1 MGDVDRTPKIERG
14 SRGNDRGFPASG
26 GGVGPTGGG
35 GAGDRGGRLSPTN
48 VTRIYVGNLPS
59 TVQKSDLEELFEKYG
74 RIVDVSIKRTVSGAP
89 FAFIEFEDGRDAEDA
104 IKGRDGYNMLGSRL
118 RVEIPFA
125 ARGGGRPNRSV
136 RGGQRKHGEF
146 RVMVTGLPQS
156 GSWQDLKDHM
166 REAGE
171 CVFADVYRDGTGVVE
186 FTRRDDM
193 EYAIRNIDG
202 TKFKSHEGEV
212 ARITVQRSEE
222 GGRYGGRSRSRSP
235 RMRDNYRDRSREG
248 RHRSRSPSYRGG
260 RSPSRSRSRGRRNGA
275 RYPD

>member
-1 MGDVDRTPKIERG
+1 LGDVDRSIKGDRAP
-14 SRGNDRGFPASG
+14 RGNDRGY
-26 GGVGPTGGG
+26 PTGGV
-35 GAGDRGGRLSPTN
+35 DRGRASPQN

-59 TVQKSDLEELFEKYG
+59 SVQKNDLEDLFDKYG

-125 ARGGGRPNRSV
+125 ARGGGRPNRTG

-146 RVMVTGLPQS
+146 RVLVTGLPQS

-193 EYAIRNIDG
+193 DYAIRNIDG

-212 ARITVQRSEE
+212 SRIAVQRSEE
-222 GGRYGGRSRSRSP
+222 GGGRYGGGGRSRSRSP
-235 RMRDNYRDRSREG
+235 RMRENYRDRSRDG
-248 RHRSRSPSYRGG
+248 RHRSRSASYKG
-260 RSPSRSRSRGRRNGA
+260 RSTSRSRSRGGRRN
-275 RYPD
+275 

>member
-1 MGDVDRTPKIERG
+1 MGDVERTPKGDRG
-14 SRGNDRGFPASG
+14 SRGNDRSFTRAS
-26 GGVGPTGGG
+26 PQ
-35 GAGDRGGRLSPTN
+35 S

-59 TVQKSDLEELFEKYG
+59 TVQKSDLEDLFEKYG
-74 RIVDVSIKRTVSGAP
+74 RILDVSIKRTVSGAP

-125 ARGGGRPNRSV
+125 ARGGSRPNRTGRS
-136 RGGQRKHGEF
+136 GQRKHGEF
-146 RVMVTGLPQS
+146 RVLVTGLPQS

-193 EYAIRNIDG
+193 DYAIRNIDG

-212 ARITVQRSEE
+212 SRITVQRSDD
-222 GGRYGGRSRSRSP
+222 GGRYGRSRSRSP
-235 RMRDNYRDRSREG
+235 RYRDSYRDKSREG
-248 RHRSRSPSYRGG
+248 RHRSRSPSYRG
-260 RSPSRSRSRGRRNGA
+260 RSASRSRSRGRRNGS
-275 RYPD
+275 RYAD